1 MKAATS
7 NRKSG
12 FGFWNPAMRLLLKHD
27 IKASITVFF
36 VALPLCLGIA
46 LASGV
51 PIASGLISGIIG
63 GLIVTLFS
71 RSQLSVSGPAAGL
84 TAICAA
90 AIIQMGSLELFFL
103 SVAAAGIFQ
112 IVLGTLKLGTFTQFI
127 PSAVIKGMLAAIGV
141 LLISKQIPPLIGYDR
156 PEFWTNEFFNI
167 ITFNHVYSNI
177 NSLLFHLSPGSIII
191 AISTMAVLVL
201 WKSYFSKKYPLI
213 PASFLAVLT
222 GIIIAMIFDKY
233 VPVLKLSP
241 GQFVQIAPGIFSSI
255 KLPDIHLLF
264 TSDLI
269 WKNAVVICF
278 VASLE
283 TLLSLT
289 AIDKLDPYNR
299 VSPQNRELIAQ
310 GTANIMSGMLGG
322 LPITAVIVRSSANA
336 EAGARTRF
344 AAFFH
349 GIWLLIAVIAGIS
362 VLNLIPYS
370 VLSVILIRTGYNLA
384 KPKMVAAV
392 YRQGREQ
399 FMPFIITVVSILF
412 TDLLVGVLIG
422 AAYSI
427 YYLIKHTYRAGYK
440 VNVIDL
446 GHTKKFEIELALNV
460 SFLNKKRIIDLLDS
474 VPAYSIVEVTGTKSV
489 YIDRDVLE
497 IFQEFKSKAHG
508 RHIELILSDIPD
520 VEIIGLH

>member
-1 MKAATS
+1 
-7 NRKSG
+7 
-12 FGFWNPAMRLLLKHD
+12 
-27 IKASITVFF
+27 
-36 VALPLCLGIA
+36 
-46 LASGV
+46 
-51 PIASGLISGIIG
+51 
-63 GLIVTLFS
+63 
-71 RSQLSVSGPAAGL
+71 
-84 TAICAA
+84 
-90 AIIQMGSLELFFL
+90 
-103 SVAAAGIFQ
+103 
-112 IVLGTLKLGTFTQFI
+112 
-127 PSAVIKGMLAAIGV
+127 
-141 LLISKQIPPLIGYDR
+141 
-156 PEFWTNEFFNI
+156 
-167 ITFNHVYSNI
+167 
-177 NSLLFHLSPGSIII
+177 
-191 AISTMAVLVL
+191 
-201 WKSYFSKKYPLI
+201 
-213 PASFLAVLT
+213 
-222 GIIIAMIFDKY
+222 
-233 VPVLKLSP
+233 
-241 GQFVQIAPGIFSSI
+241 
-255 KLPDIHLLF
+255 
-264 TSDLI
+264 
-269 WKNAVVICF
+269 
-278 VASLE
+278 
-283 TLLSLT
+283 
-289 AIDKLDPYNR
+289 
-299 VSPQNRELIAQ
+299 
-310 GTANIMSGMLGG
+310 MLGG